1 MIDQSD
7 LEDWRGVD
15 VALIRELLK
24 LTPAQ
29 RVERMVNIVNT
40 MQDIQTYAKAA
51 GRDKDVR
58 ALPYLRSLKDPSKD
72 VG

>member
-15 VALIRELLK
+15 VALMRELLK
-24 LTPAQ
+24 LIPAQ

-40 MQDIQTYAKAA
+40 MQDI
-51 GRDKDVR
+51 
-58 ALPYLRSLKDPSKD
+58 
-72 VG
+72 

>member
-1 MIDQSD
+1 VIDQSD

-40 MQDIQTYAKAA
+40 MQDI
-51 GRDKDVR
+51 
-58 ALPYLRSLKDPSKD
+58 
-72 VG
+72 

>member
-40 MQDIQTYAKAA
+40 MQDI
-51 GRDKDVR
+51 
-58 ALPYLRSLKDPSKD
+58 
-72 VG
+72 

>member
-1 MIDQSD
+1 VIDQSD

-15 VALIRELLK
+15 VALMRELLK

-40 MQDIQTYAKAA
+40 MQDI
-51 GRDKDVR
+51 
-58 ALPYLRSLKDPSKD
+58 
-72 VG
+72 

>member
-15 VALIRELLK
+15 VALMRELLK

-40 MQDIQTYAKAA
+40 MQDI
-51 GRDKDVR
+51 
-58 ALPYLRSLKDPSKD
+58 
-72 VG
+72 

>member
-15 VALIRELLK
+15 VALMRELLK
-24 LTPAQ
+24 LFPAQ

-40 MQDIQTYAKAA
+40 MQDI
-51 GRDKDVR
+51 
-58 ALPYLRSLKDPSKD
+58 
-72 VG
+72 

>member
-7 LEDWRGVD
+7 FEDWRGVD

-40 MQDIQTYAKAA
+40 MQDI
-51 GRDKDVR
+51 
-58 ALPYLRSLKDPSKD
+58 
-72 VG
+72 